1 MSRYTRQTTLPE
13 VGIKGQH
20 ALCAAHAL
28 VIGAGG
34 LGSPVLPYLAGA
46 GLGQITI
53 VDPDVVSLTNLHR
66 QVLFREDQIGQH
78 KAHVVASSLRHLN
91 SDCQITALTEPLTP
105 ANAAELV
112 DAADI
117 VLDCA
122 DSFAV
127 SYILSDTCQA
137 RGKPL
142 ISASALGF
150 EGYVGGFCADAPS
163 LRAVFPDLPHRAA
176 SCDSA
181 GVMGPVV
188 GTIGAMQAQMAL
200 NCLLGMSPS
209 PLGQLIT
216 FNLRSFRTGGF
227 RFDGALEPTNTLTFI
242 HADTISADDFV
253 IDLRGAGEAP
263 NPVTPSAHRCAV
275 EDFETLRPAPAVG
288 QRAVL
293 TCRSGLR
300 AWRAA
305 RILQTY
311 WTGDITLIA
320 MGDPAHTLKGLSS

>member
-1 MSRYTRQTTLPE
+1 MSRYARQTILPE
-13 VGIKGQH
+13 VGAKGQQ
-20 ALCAAHAL
+20 ALAAAHAL

-53 VDPDVVSLTNLHR
+53 VDPDVISLSNLHR
-66 QVLFREDQIGQH
+66 QVLFREDQIGQS
-78 KAHVVASSLRHLN
+78 KAQVAALTLRALN
-91 SDCQITALTEPLTP
+91 PDCQINPVTVALTP
-105 ANAAELV
+105 ANAFDLV
-112 DAADI
+112 QSADI

-127 SYILSDTCQA
+127 SYILSDTCLDL
-137 RGKPL
+137 GKPL

-150 EGYVGGFCADAPS
+150 EGYVGGFCADSPS
-163 LRAVFPDLPHRAA
+163 LRSLFPDLPDRAA

-181 GVMGPVV
+181 GVLGPVV
-188 GTIGAMQAQMAL
+188 GTIGAMQAQMSL
-200 NCLLGMSPS
+200 NTLLGLSPS
-209 PLGQLIT
+209 PLGQMVT
-216 FNLRSFRTGGF
+216 FDLHNLRTSGF
-227 RFDGALEPTNTLTFI
+227 RFDGAPEPEMPLTFI
-242 HADTISADDFV
+242 APEAIAASDFV
-253 IDLRGAGEAP
+253 VELRGLEEAP
-263 NPVTPSAHRCAV
+263 TPITPSA
-275 EDFETLRPAPAVG
+275 LRLTVDDLKTTRPTPGPG

-305 RILQTY
+305 RALQSY

-320 MGDPAHTLKGLSS
+320 MGDPAHSPKGTLK